1 MLEAIAHPTDF
12 SPQGLPAF
20 HHALG
25 LALANRCRLDVIHV
39 EQGGEHGGW
48 QDFPQV
54 RATLE
59 RWGRIAPGTGP
70 EQVLEQTGV
79 TVRKVGIH
87 ETNAAQ
93 GLADFLKGHRPSLV
107 VMASHG
113 RAGLD
118 RLFAGSVSSDLVQAT
133 GIPALLLGPGARPFV
148 DAETGAIALTR
159 VLVPIDHDPAPE
171 TALDALDA
179 FNAAH
184 GAALDPVHVGSGGPV
199 IPHMAV
205 RELTG
210 SVVETILA
218 EAEGAQLIAM
228 PTRGRHGL
236 LDALRGSTTER
247 VLADARVP
255 VLALPVRA

>member
-12 SPQGLPAF
+12 SPEGLPAF
-20 HHALG
+20 HHALA
-25 LALANRCRLDVIHV
+25 LALANRSRLDVIHV
-39 EQGGEHGGW
+39 AQDGERGGW
-48 QDFPQV
+48 QDFPRV

-59 RWGRIAPGTGP
+59 HWGRIAPGTAADG
-70 EQVLEQTGV
+70 VLEQTGV

-87 ETNAAQ
+87 ETRAAE
-93 GLADFLKGHRPSLV
+93 GLADFLKRHQPSLV

-113 RAGLD
+113 RAGLE
-118 RLFAGSVSSDLVQAT
+118 RLFTGSVSAELVQAT
-133 GIPALLLGPGARPFV
+133 GIPALLLGPQAQPFV
-148 DAETGAIALTR
+148 AADTGAVSLAR
-159 VLVPIDHDPAPE
+159 VLVPVDHDPSPE

-179 FNAAH
+179 FNAAI
-184 GAALDPVHVGSGGPV
+184 GAALDPIHVGSGGPV
-199 IPHMAV
+199 IPRLAV

-210 SVVETILA
+210 AVVDTILA
-218 EAEGAQLIAM
+218 EAAGAQLIAM

-247 VLADARVP
+247 VLAEARVP

>member
-12 SPQGLPAF
+12 SPQGMPAF
-20 HHALG
+20 HHALA

-39 EQGGEHGGW
+39 AQEGEGTGW
-48 QDFPQV
+48 QDFPKV

-59 RWGRIAPGTGP
+59 AWGRITPGTASAD
-70 EQVLEQTGV
+70 VLEQTGV
-79 TVRKVGIH
+79 AVRKVGIH
-87 ETNAAQ
+87 ESNAAA

-118 RLFAGSVSSDLVQAT
+118 RLFSGSVSSELVRAS
-133 GIPALLLGPGARPFV
+133 GLPALLLGPQACGFV
-148 DAETGAIALTR
+148 DAATGAVTLTK

-171 TALDALDA
+171 TALDTLDA

-184 GAALDPVHVGSGGPV
+184 GAALDPIHVGPGGPV
-199 IPHMAV
+199 IPGLAV
-205 RELTG
+205 RELAG
-210 SVVETILA
+210 AVVDTILG
-218 EAEGAQLIAM
+218 EAADAQLIAM

-247 VLADARVP
+247 VLAEARVP
-255 VLALPVRA
+255 VLALPVRG

>member
-12 SPQGLPAF
+12 SPEGMPAF
-20 HHALG
+20 FHA
-25 LALANRCRLDVIHV
+25 LALALVNRCRLDVIHV
-39 EQGGEHGGW
+39 AREGDRSGW

-59 RWGRIAPGTGP
+59 RWGRIAPGTAAEG
-70 EQVLEQTGV
+70 VMEQTGV

-87 ETNAAQ
+87 ETRAAE
-93 GLADFLKGHRPSLV
+93 GLADFLKRHQPSLV

-113 RAGLD
+113 RAGLE
-118 RLFAGSVSSDLVQAT
+118 RLFTGSVSAELVQAT
-133 GIPALLLGPGARPFV
+133 GIPALLLGPQAQPFV
-148 DAETGAIALTR
+148 AADTGAVSLAR
-159 VLVPIDHDPAPE
+159 VLVPVDHNPSPE

-179 FNAAH
+179 FNAAI
-184 GAALDPVHVGSGGPV
+184 GAALDPIHVGSGGPV
-199 IPHMAV
+199 IPRLAV

-210 SVVETILA
+210 AVVDTILA
-218 EAEGAQLIAM
+218 EAAGAQLIAM

-236 LDALRGSTTER
+236 LDALRSSTTER
-247 VLADARVP
+247 VLAEARVP